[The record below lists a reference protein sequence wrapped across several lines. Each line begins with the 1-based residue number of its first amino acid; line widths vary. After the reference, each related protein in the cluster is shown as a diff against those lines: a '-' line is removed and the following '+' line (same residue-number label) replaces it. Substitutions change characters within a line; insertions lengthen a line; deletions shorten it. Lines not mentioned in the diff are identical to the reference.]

1 MINLIY
7 NIITTMDVLNSRR
20 YVGPGSIANLEITI
34 DLNNIVLKDEIIEVV
49 YTGWD
54 IIVDDQEYTGGGNG
68 NGSGEV
74 IIPDVFIENVVNV
87 EQPVNNVNV
96 NPTPIINN
104 VEVIVKPEIID
115 NTVHLNISNDVPYV
129 VHFNHKNSHKVL
141 FKARSRHYFDPNKSF
156 KYDFLPRPFILPEV
170 EAINIQALFE
180 AEKEG
185 FHVIP
190 NADAVNKTMNR
201 KNIREFAAV
210 ELNLPTSKFEFV
222 TTFEALQS
230 AASKIGFPC
239 VIKPV
244 MSSSGHGQSVAR
256 SADDLEKSWELAKEA
271 RGDASELIVEE
282 FITFD
287 YEITLLTVRNETETT
302 FCEPIGHIQK
312 DGDYIFSWQPMNMS
326 EVAIGK
332 SQEIAKKITDGLG
345 GRGIFGVELFV
356 KGDDVYFS
364 EVSPRPHDTGM
375 VTMIT
380 QSASEFALH
389 VRAVLGLPIEY
400 VTYGAGASAAF
411 KAKGDTF
418 NPQIDLYDS
427 SITKDSI
434 IRVFGKP
441 QSHVG
446 RRMAVALTFDKNS
459 SDIALQKAK
468 EIIGNFKD

>member
-1 MINLIY
+1 
-7 NIITTMDVLNSRR
+7 
-20 YVGPGSIANLEITI
+20 
-34 DLNNIVLKDEIIEVV
+34 
-49 YTGWD
+49 
-54 IIVDDQEYTGGGNG
+54 
-68 NGSGEV
+68 
-74 IIPDVFIENVVNV
+74 
-87 EQPVNNVNV
+87 
-96 NPTPIINN
+96 
-104 VEVIVKPEIID
+104 
-115 NTVHLNISNDVPYV
+115 
-129 VHFNHKNSHKVL
+129 
-141 FKARSRHYFDPNKSF
+141 
-156 KYDFLPRPFILPEV
+156 
-170 EAINIQALFE
+170 
-180 AEKEG
+180 
-185 FHVIP
+185 
-190 NADAVNKTMNR
+190 MNR

-210 ELNLPTSKFEFV
+210 ELKLPTSKFEFV
-222 TTFEALQS
+222 TTFEALQK
-230 AASKIGFPC
+230 AASNIGFPC

-256 SADDLEKSWELAKEA
+256 SENDLEKSWELAKEA

-287 YEITLLTVRNETETT
+287 YEITMLTIRNGKDTV

-326 EVAIGK
+326 EIAIKK
-332 SQEIAKKITDGLG
+332 SQEIAKTITDGLG

-400 VTYGAGASAAF
+400 VTYGAGASAAY
-411 KAKGDTF
+411 KASGDSF
-418 NPQIDLYDS
+418 NPQVDIFDS
-427 SITKDSI
+427 SFTKDSI

-459 SDIALQKAK
+459 SDVALQKAK
-468 EIIGNFKD
+468 EIIGNFKDN